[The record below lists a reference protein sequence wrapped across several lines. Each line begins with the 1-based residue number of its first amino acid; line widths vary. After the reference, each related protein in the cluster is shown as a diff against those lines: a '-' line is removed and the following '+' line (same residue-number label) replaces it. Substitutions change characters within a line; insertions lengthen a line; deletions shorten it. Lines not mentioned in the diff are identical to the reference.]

1 MPAIHRH
8 EFCHKRLHDQ
18 IFNARNFTQQTRV
31 NRDYLYNTVKQCNC
45 MNISNLGTFTAHHVY
60 SCTGWRILLWSCC
73 WWKMNG
79 VKSKVSPLC
88 ICCVVPLMV
97 WLPLVVCLVLV
108 YDEIWGQLEKSTPP
122 PLFPLRR
129 SERYWRSTSFELQAD
144 GSFYFH

>member
-1 MPAIHRH
+1 MLKIHRYIVLAVSREQHSLKDSCLPVAPSFRKLPLCGVGGGNLLLEIIVMPAIHRH

-73 WWKMNG
+73 WWKMYG
-79 VKSKVSPLC
+79 VKSKFGH
-88 ICCVVPLMV
+88 I
-97 WLPLVVCLVLV
+97 
-108 YDEIWGQLEKSTPP
+108 
-122 PLFPLRR
+122 
-129 SERYWRSTSFELQAD
+129 
-144 GSFYFH
+144 